1 MSNVNYYSQELIKL
15 LLPSEIFEY
24 FEIVNLQV
32 TATSINV
39 YLDEI
44 NIIPERFS
52 EKKLISKGFHAVSI
66 IQDFPIRDKSLY
78 LHVRR
83 RRWLDDSTK
92 KVVSRDWNTLAKGT
106 RYTKGFAVFLKGL
119 LGYLPDKQ

>member
-1 MSNVNYYSQELIKL
+1 MLKTNNYSQELIKL
-15 LLPSEIFEY
+15 LLPSEIFDY
-24 FEIVNLQV
+24 FEIVKLQV
-32 TATSINV
+32 TDISINV
-39 YLDEI
+39 YLDES
-44 NIIPERFS
+44 NVLPEKFS
-52 EKKLISKGFHAVSI
+52 EKKLISKGFHATSI

-83 RRWLDDSTK
+83 RRWLDESTGK
-92 KVVSRDWNTLAKGT
+92 AISRNWDALAKGT